1 MSLFNTIKR
10 NAVDVANKT
19 VKKTGEL
26 TNIAKLTMN
35 IKNAESKLSD
45 TFETIGHLFYEA
57 QRNGE
62 DHTEEIA
69 SCVMKADKYEAEI
82 AGLKKELAA
91 LRNVVICPVCGSEI
105 KNDAAFCSYCGA
117 KIEKPASEECCC
129 CCCECEETEA
139 DTECE
144 CDSED
149 CGCCECDDTAEAD
162 ECKENEE
169 CGCCCCNST
178 EEAEETE
185 EEGTEDKAE

>member
-10 NAVDVANKT
+10 SAVDVANKT

-57 QRNGE
+57 QRSGE

-69 SCVMKADKYEAEI
+69 SCVMKADKYETEI

-91 LRNVVICPVCGSEI
+91 LRNVAICPVCGSEI
-105 KNDAAFCSYCGA
+105 KNDSSFCSYCGA
-117 KIEKPASEECCC
+117 KIEKPVAE
-129 CCCECEETEA
+129 
-139 DTECE
+139 ECE
-144 CDSED
+144 CGCCCKETEETSECED
-149 CGCCECDDTAEAD
+149 CGCGCCECDDTADTTETD
-162 ECKENEE
+162 ECTESNE
-169 CGCCCCNST
+169 CGCCCNST
-178 EEAEETE
+178 EETE
-185 EEGTEDKAE
+185 DENTEDKAE

>member
-10 NAVDVANKT
+10 SAVDVANKT

-57 QRNGE
+57 QRSGE

-69 SCVMKADKYEAEI
+69 SCVMKADKYETEI

-91 LRNVVICPVCGSEI
+91 LRNVAICPVCGSEI
-105 KNDAAFCSYCGA
+105 KNDSSFCSYCGA
-117 KIEKPASEECCC
+117 KIEKPVAEECECEFGCC
-129 CCCECEETEA
+129 CEETEE
-139 DTECE
+139 TSECE
-144 CDSED
+144 DCG
-149 CGCCECDDTAEAD
+149 CGCCECDDTADTTETD
-162 ECKENEE
+162 ECTESNE
-169 CGCCCCNST
+169 CGCCCNST
-178 EEAEETE
+178 EETE
-185 EEGTEDKAE
+185 DENTEDKAE